1 MNGYYQL
8 LFLLLF
14 YLPLVFFLFTLQN
27 TLKIISSENRKMPP
41 ANVWLII
48 IPLFGILWQFI
59 VVSRIADSIKNE
71 CVKLNIPVEENRPTY
86 NLGLAYCISYI
97 LFLIPAIKIIGAF
110 AVITTWILYWVK
122 VNNYKKL
129 LIANKDNYMLDAE
142 RQIFHTPS

>member
-71 CVKLNIPVEENRPTY
+71 CVKLNIPVEET
-86 NLGLAYCISYI
+86 AY
-97 LFLIPAIKIIGAF
+97 L
-110 AVITTWILYWVK
+110 
-122 VNNYKKL
+122 
-129 LIANKDNYMLDAE
+129 
-142 RQIFHTPS
+142 